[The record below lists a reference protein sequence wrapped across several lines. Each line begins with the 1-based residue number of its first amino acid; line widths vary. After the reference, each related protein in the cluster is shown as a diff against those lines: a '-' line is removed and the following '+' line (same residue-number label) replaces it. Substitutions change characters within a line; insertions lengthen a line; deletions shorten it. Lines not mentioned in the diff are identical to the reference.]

1 MPHTMA
7 MVDIMLLRA
16 IMWELIGEAFDMNSY
31 GKADLL
37 PASVTLLLGLLWA
50 TFVPYRQSSEYG
62 IKPLASITRAVG
74 VFFAMVLALELT
86 DAGYR
91 LVGACIG
98 LLAVGAATSPCFVVS
113 PPISKDEQPNG
124 IIRSVQ
130 NAGERF
136 LDSKFAAFI
145 ALTVGS
151 LITLILGFN
160 VAIWC
165 TLALASV
172 LLIAKIGKVH
182 EGLNAL
188 EFKRRR
194 YFRLFAFLSTGLT
207 LHALFALSSIA
218 KNLAQLT
225 LSDLLSFGVLAA
237 GFVFGSLF

>member
-1 MPHTMA
+1 
-7 MVDIMLLRA
+7 
-16 IMWELIGEAFDMNSY
+16 MWELIGEAFDMNSY